1 MRFKWLS
8 LVSLD
13 TAGPERAI
21 VHAHVLVSKL
31 LLEVAVGELETL
43 GGIISKAETAVK
55 GRPASEPDSTSLR
68 AG

>member
-8 LVSLD
+8 LVVLD
-13 TAGPERAI
+13 TACPERAI

-31 LLEVAVGELETL
+31 LLEVAVVGELETL

-55 GRPASEPDSTSLR
+55 GRPAS
-68 AG
+68 